1 MHSVVVID
9 GEARID
15 LEQDGDIDIDLMED
29 GEGEKVILSE
39 TGTYKHDELIHRDW
53 PAQHPISAIDGL
65 SEALSNKPDISDLSI
80 IYCGTST
87 EVI

>member
-9 GEARID
+9 GDAVID
-15 LEQDGDIDIDLMED
+15 LQQDGDIGIDIFED
-29 GEGEKVILSE
+29 GEGDKFFVRE
-39 TGTYKHDELIHRDW
+39 TGTFEHDKLIHRDW
-53 PAQHPISAIDGL
+53 PRQHPISAIEGL
-65 SEALSNKPDISDLSI
+65 EDELANRPSISDLSI

>member
-9 GEARID
+9 GEATID
-15 LEQDGDIDIDLMED
+15 LEQDGDVGIDLMED
-29 GEGEKVILSE
+29 GEGDRVIISE
-39 TGTYKHDELIHRDW
+39 TGTFEHDKLVHRDW
-53 PAQHPISAIDGL
+53 PAQHPVQAIEGL
-65 SEALSNKPDISDLSI
+65 TEALNEKPDISDLSI